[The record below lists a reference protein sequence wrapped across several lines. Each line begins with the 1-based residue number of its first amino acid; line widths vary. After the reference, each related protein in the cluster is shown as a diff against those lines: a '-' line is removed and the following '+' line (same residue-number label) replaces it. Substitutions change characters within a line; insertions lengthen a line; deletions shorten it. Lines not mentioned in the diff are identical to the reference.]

1 MKIVLRGEIRASF
14 TTYQLREFLRYF
26 LDNSKDLE
34 IYIHTYNIAAIK
46 PFVSMNDH
54 KPQDLSKVDEKRIR
68 DYLDEDIWSCV
79 KHVIIE
85 DPYQVELHG
94 NLKGKWHPEGV
105 DRVAWKRYWR
115 GKYEIIRYM
124 FHKPG
129 INPDD
134 FVMNTRFDICG
145 CAWGATSYQ
154 LQKHRIIQEEIEYKP
169 KQHYNPFRHHIFPFA
184 QEEYGMRY
192 GVDNLYL
199 GSVRTMFRLAHAFYY
214 NVDQIYAKYDDLRNQ
229 EFLVILEDRN
239 IQPKEVHSKMISI
252 ST

>member
-14 TTYQLREFLRYF
+14 TTYHLREFLHYF
-26 LDNSKDLE
+26 INKSKDVE

-46 PFVSMNDH
+46 PFVYMNNH
-54 KPQDLSKVDEKRIR
+54 LSPDLSKVDEKRIR
-68 DYLDEDIWSCV
+68 DYLDEDIWCHV

-94 NLKGKWHPEGV
+94 ELKGKWHPEGV
-105 DRVAWKRYWR
+105 DRIAWKRYWR
-115 GKYEIIRYM
+115 GKYEILRYM

-129 INPDD
+129 LNPED

-145 CAWGATSYQ
+145 CAWGEASYQ
-154 LQKHRIIQEEIEYKP
+154 LQKIKIISIESEYKP
-169 KQHYNPFRHHIFPFA
+169 KQGYQPFRHNIFPLA
-184 QEEYGMRY
+184 ETEYGLRY

-214 NVDQIYAKYDDLRNQ
+214 NVDQIYAKHKDLRNQ
-229 EFLVILEDRN
+229 EFLVILEDQN
-239 IQPKEVHSKMISI
+239 IQPQEVHSKMVSI
-252 ST
+252 SP